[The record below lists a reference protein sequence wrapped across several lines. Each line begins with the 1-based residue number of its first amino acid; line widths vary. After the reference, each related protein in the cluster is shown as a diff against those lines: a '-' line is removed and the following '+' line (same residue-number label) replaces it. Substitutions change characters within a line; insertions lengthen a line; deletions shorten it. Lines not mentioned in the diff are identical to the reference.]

1 MLFELTNNPKILE
14 LINRRENQVLIHSII
29 YYNLNENIID
39 DSTWSKW
46 AMELVELM
54 RDYPNEFANSYHYA
68 MFKNFDGSTGFDI
81 ANKASNNA
89 VSKAMYLLRGHK

>member
-1 MLFELTNNPKILE
+1 MLFELTNDPKILE

-54 RDYPNEFANSYHYA
+54 RDYPNEFANSHHYA

-81 ANKASNNA
+81 ANKASTNA